1 LFHEFCRLCL
11 FSTLALLDIATFS
24 CFNHR
29 IFTVRNLQPLGLLL
43 ENKLLCTRFATF
55 TSHFFVYKHSLT
67 KTCAYHDPPIFFKLL
82 VKLPFMM
89 GVRPQL
95 IVVSGLSVGIPLT
108 VGFRPQLVVS
118 GLSVG
123 IPWTVG
129 FRLSQSLWLSRSPF
143 TNFFSH
149 DRTLAITEPFRERF
163 IFNEGILAITK
174 PFHELFF
181 FTMEFWLSRSLFMNF
196 SFSRWNSGYHEAF
209 SRTVFYNGIL
219 AITKPFHKSRWN
231 SSY

>member
-11 FSTLALLDIATFS
+11 SSTLALLDIATFS

-29 IFTVRNLQPLGLLL
+29 IFTVRNLEPLGLLL

-82 VKLPFMM
+82 VKHPFMM

-108 VGFRPQLVVS
+108 VGFRPQHVVS
-118 GLSVG
+118 GLSVE
-123 IPWTVG
+123 IPLTVG
-129 FRLSQSLWLSRSPF
+129 LGFHRAFGYHEALSQTFFLTIELRLSRSLF
-143 TNFFSH
+143 VKDLF
-149 DRTLAITEPFRERF
+149 L
-163 IFNEGILAITK
+163 TK
-174 PFHELFF
+174 
-181 FTMEFWLSRSLFMNF
+181 EFWLSRSLFTNF
-196 SFSRWNSGYHEAF
+196 SFSRWNSGCHEAF
-209 SRTVFYNGIL
+209 S
-219 AITKPFHKSRWN
+219 
-231 SSY
+231 